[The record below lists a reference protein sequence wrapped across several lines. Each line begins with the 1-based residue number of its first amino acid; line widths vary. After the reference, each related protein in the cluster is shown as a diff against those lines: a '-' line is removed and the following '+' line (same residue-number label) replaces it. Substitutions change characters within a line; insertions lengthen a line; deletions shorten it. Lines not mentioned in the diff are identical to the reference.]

1 MWIAPKS
8 ERARRDLAQGLPESA
23 QSLPAGA
30 SQERWAMKFFPGL
43 AVSAA
48 LVCAAPAVDAQML
61 GPYDA
66 GKGRLVSDVDGP
78 YLDAPEAP
86 PPAPRY
92 YGYGPDR
99 GYAPDYRYAPDRGY
113 GRDYGYAP
121 APALLPPQEVYAILR
136 DNGFSPLGIPRQRGY
151 VYVIAALDRGG
162 EDGRLMI
169 DGRNGRII
177 RFVPASRWGEAYDR
191 MSFGRGRDLAP
202 SSGAVVGALPTP
214 INATPRP
221 PASLPSVASR
231 GAVPAQAQRPAVV
244 ATKPP
249 AQPLQQSAAKPAEA
263 PKQAGTVG
271 EAKPAAPPIKP
282 SQDMPAVQ
290 GLE

>member
-1 MWIAPKS
+1 
-8 ERARRDLAQGLPESA
+8 
-23 QSLPAGA
+23 
-30 SQERWAMKFFPGL
+30 MKFFPGL

-48 LVCAAPAVDAQML
+48 LVCAAPAADAQML
-61 GPYDA
+61 APYDA

-78 YLDAPEAP
+78 YVDVPEAP
-86 PPAPRY
+86 PPVPRY

-99 GYAPDYRYAPDRGY
+99 GYAPDRGHAPDYRYAPDRGY
-113 GRDYGYAP
+113 GPDYGYAP

-136 DNGFSPLGIPRQRGY
+136 DSGFSPLGIPRQRGY
-151 VYVIAALDRGG
+151 VYVIAVLDRGG

-202 SSGAVVGALPTP
+202 SSGAAVGALPTP
-214 INATPRP
+214 INAMPRP

-231 GAVPAQAQRPAVV
+231 GAVPVQAQRPAVV

-249 AQPLQQSAAKPAEA
+249 AQPLQQSAAKPVEA

-271 EAKPAAPPIKP
+271 EAKPAAPQVKPAAPQLKP
-282 SQDMPAVQ
+282 SQEMPAVQ

>member
-1 MWIAPKS
+1 
-8 ERARRDLAQGLPESA
+8 
-23 QSLPAGA
+23 
-30 SQERWAMKFFPGL
+30 MKFFPGL

-48 LVCAAPAVDAQML
+48 LVCAAPAADAQML
-61 GPYDA
+61 APYDA

-78 YLDAPEAP
+78 YVDVPEAP
-86 PPAPRY
+86 PRAPRS

-99 GYAPDYRYAPDRGY
+99 GYAPDRGYGPDYRYAPDRGY
-113 GRDYGYAP
+113 GPDYGYAP
-121 APALLPPQEVYAILR
+121 APAALLPPQEVYAILR

-151 VYVIAALDRGG
+151 VYVIAVLDRGG

-177 RFVPASRWGEAYDR
+177 RFVPASQWGEAYDR
-191 MSFGRGRDLAP
+191 MSFSRGLNHGRDLAP
-202 SSGAVVGALPTP
+202 SSGATVGALPTP

-221 PASLPSVASR
+221 PMSLPPVASR
-231 GAVPAQAQRPAVV
+231 GAVPAQAQKPAVV

-271 EAKPAAPPIKP
+271 EAKPAAPQIKP
-282 SQDMPAVQ
+282 SQEMPAVQ

>member
-1 MWIAPKS
+1 
-8 ERARRDLAQGLPESA
+8 
-23 QSLPAGA
+23 
-30 SQERWAMKFFPGL
+30 
-43 AVSAA
+43 V
-48 LVCAAPAVDAQML
+48 
-61 GPYDA
+61 
-66 GKGRLVSDVDGP
+66 
-78 YLDAPEAP
+78 
-86 PPAPRY
+86 
-92 YGYGPDR
+92 
-99 GYAPDYRYAPDRGY
+99 
-113 GRDYGYAP
+113 
-121 APALLPPQEVYAILR
+121 
-136 DNGFSPLGIPRQRGY
+136 
-151 VYVIAALDRGG
+151 LDRGG

-191 MSFGRGRDLAP
+191 MSFGRGPDRSSDHGRDLAP

-221 PASLPSVASR
+221 PAPLPSVASR

-271 EAKPAAPPIKP
+271 DAKPAAPPIKP
-282 SQDMPAVQ
+282 SQEMPAVQ
-290 GLE
+290 SLE

>member
-1 MWIAPKS
+1 
-8 ERARRDLAQGLPESA
+8 
-23 QSLPAGA
+23 
-30 SQERWAMKFFPGL
+30 MKFFPGL

-48 LVCAAPAVDAQML
+48 LVCAVPAADAQML
-61 GPYDA
+61 APYDA

-78 YLDAPEAP
+78 YVDVPEAP

-92 YGYGPDR
+92 YGPDRGGYAPDR
-99 GYAPDYRYAPDRGY
+99 GYAPDYRYAPGRSY
-113 GRDYGYAP
+113 GPDYGYAP
-121 APALLPPQEVYAILR
+121 APALLPPHEVYAILR

-151 VYVIAALDRGG
+151 VYVIAVLDRGG

-177 RFVPASRWGEAYDR
+177 RFIPASQWGEAYDR
-191 MSFGRGRDLAP
+191 MSFGRGPGRGSDHGRDLAP
-202 SSGAVVGALPTP
+202 SSGAAVGAVPTP

-221 PASLPSVASR
+221 PMSLPSVANR

-271 EAKPAAPPIKP
+271 EAKPAAPQIKP
-282 SQDMPAVQ
+282 SREMPAVQ